1 MNGKQLRR
9 SLLPALIL
17 LVMCSMLLLTACE
30 KEKMQVQEPNPEKGV
45 YYIYYKNT
53 EGTELIA
60 STYETETKSGD
71 RETLVKELLTALQSQ
86 KMDDPSVL
94 PAVPSNLQVDSF
106 DISLLPYL
114 TVNFTKSYSEQN
126 SADEILCRAALVMTL
141 TQIPQVQYIE
151 IQVAGQPLMDRA
163 QNSVG
168 KLSAEKF
175 MTTINGNMFS
185 RQKNTLLLYF
195 ASEDGNELVEVERT
209 VLNDS
214 SMAME
219 KLVVKL
225 LIEGP
230 PDNGTRAVL
239 PDTVS
244 ILDISIRSGT
254 CYVNF
259 DSSFLTETMDL
270 SPEIVIYSIVNSLT
284 ELNDINQVQF
294 MVNGSSNVNF
304 MDSISLAEP
313 FTKNLNYLFVQEEET
328 EKGDY

>member
-1 MNGKQLRR
+1 MNKMQVKI
-9 SLLPALIL
+9 SKLPALIL
-17 LVMCSMLLLTACE
+17 LVIFSILLLTACE
-30 KEKMQVQEPNPEKGV
+30 KEKVQIQEPNPEKGI
-45 YYIYYKNT
+45 YNIYYKNAD
-53 EGTELIA
+53 GTELIA
-60 STYETETKSGD
+60 SAYETETNSED
-71 RETLVKELLTALQSQ
+71 REALVKELLTALQSQ

-94 PAVPSNLQVDSF
+94 PAVPSSLQVDNYDF
-106 DISLLPYL
+106 SLLPYL
-114 TVNFTKSYSEQN
+114 TVNFTKSYSEQS

-151 IQVAGQPLMDRA
+151 IQVAGQPLMDSA
-163 QNSVG
+163 QNPVG
-168 KLSAEKF
+168 RLSAEKF

-195 ASEDGNELVEVERT
+195 ASKDGSELVEVERT

-219 KLVVKL
+219 KLVMKL

-230 PDNGTRAVL
+230 PDDDTRAVL
-239 PDTVS
+239 PDTIS
-244 ILDISIRSGT
+244 ILDISVRSGT

-259 DSSFLTETMDL
+259 DSSFLTDTMEL
-270 SPEIVIYSIVNSLT
+270 SPEIIIYSIVNSLT
-284 ELNDINQVQF
+284 ELNDVNQVQF

-304 MDSISLAEP
+304 IDSISLAEP

-328 EKGDY
+328 EKGDN